1 MLLAFVLKDLKG
13 SNYGMPRFMRSAQD
27 LRRDLAQQLV
37 RDPDSLA
44 AQFPGDYD
52 IYCIGEWD
60 ETSGQFKSYPDMEHV
75 CSMSE
80 IFQLAQAIAKQSLTL
95 KGGVK

>member
-13 SNYGMPRFMRSAQD
+13 QNYGIPRFLRSAQD

-37 RDPDSLA
+37 RDPQSLA

-60 ETSGQFKSYPDMEHV
+60 EVTGKFTSLQDMEHV

-80 IFQLAQAIAKQSLTL
+80 IVEVAKGIVKASAAL
-95 KGGVK
+95 KGGAA